1 MVTEHVAGELYVVI
15 TPDGDVYSEEL
26 SMLNSDIRSMRVRGA
41 NNRLPADVPAAEVYA
56 LPHWPPPELT
66 RLRDEARAVAERE
79 RGGAVVAAP
88 AAGAALAPAA
98 ALIPSGDASEDM
110 KFAAG
115 VVEGAKAIHT
125 LPSGRQ
131 IFVECVDGADLEK
144 FKQKPSLCDDRILPQ
159 LLNAMQ
165 MPERSLKD
173 VASACVERKMPWSIT
188 GPRTARWCVSYLAV
202 ENLGFEGHHERLR
215 QVSKSDASSWGIQ
228 EHFQVSMALR
238 QALLVDQV
246 DAFNMLSVEIQFRR
260 LQTIEFSYSERA
272 KEAES
277 KAVGGRLSLEEQT
290 TFGGVTRQYS
300 TLMICPEL
308 LDFVKQEQETE
319 KEASL
324 AKNLRKAREERESA
338 RRGKKGKASEDP

>member
-1 MVTEHVAGELYVVI
+1 MDLTDLAYSAGTLKW
-15 TPDGDVYSEEL
+15 L
-26 SMLNSDIRSMRVRGA
+26 
-41 NNRLPADVPAAEVYA
+41 AAECV
-56 LPHWPPPELT
+56 EG
-66 RLRDEARAVAERE
+66 VAFGQE
-79 RGGAVVAAP
+79 VV
-88 AAGAALAPAA
+88 GVTTAA
-98 ALIPSGDASEDM
+98 AR
-110 KFAAG
+110 
-115 VVEGAKAIHT
+115 GAKAVHV
-125 LPSGRQ
+125 LSSGRQ
-131 IFVECVDGADLEK
+131 LFVECVDGADLDQ
-144 FKQKPSLCDDRILPQ
+144 FKQKPSLGDPRILP
-159 LLNAMQ
+159 LVMNAMGI
-165 MPERSLKD
+165 PERSLKD
-173 VASACVERKMPWSIT
+173 VASKCEERKMRWQLS

-215 QVSKSDASSWGIQ
+215 QVSKADASSWGIQ

-238 QALLVDQV
+238 QSLLVDQV
-246 DAFNMLSVEIQFRR
+246 DAFNLLSVEIQFRR

-308 LDFVKQEQETE
+308 LDYVKIETE

-324 AKNLRKAREERESA
+324 SKNLRKAREEREAA